1 MVKDTISQLVGEALH
16 IDPGTIVQDT
26 DLFAAGLRSLDLV
39 NLVVALEA
47 TFGFQFPEEALNR
60 ETFASPASITDT
72 VIRSRTI
79 CAPANVSD
87 FGTGGHFGRNRL
99 TSRSSQNC

>member
-1 MVKDTISQLVGEALH
+1 LLDCDPPDDRDHRCITRNVAEKVKDTISQLVGEALH

-60 ETFASPASITDT
+60 ETFASPASITDM
-72 VIRSRTI
+72 VIRCRTI
-79 CAPANVSD
+79 
-87 FGTGGHFGRNRL
+87 
-99 TSRSSQNC
+99 